1 MGKLI
6 ITTTMSADAVT
17 DVGEWYVSEGE
28 HNRAAR
34 EQFGEGAAMLT
45 GRTTFEGLAA
55 YWLEQEG
62 EWADILNP
70 MPKFVASRTVT
81 GQLDWNATVIEGDA
95 ADGVSRLKAELDGD
109 LMLIGCGEL
118 ARHLLEHGI
127 VDELRFWIHPA
138 VWGQGGGRPFEGATV
153 RLQLLEAKAFDSGVT
168 LLRYAPVPA

>member
-1 MGKLI
+1 MGRLI

-34 EQFGEGAAMLT
+34 EQFAEAAALLT

-62 EWADILNP
+62 EWADVLNP

-81 GQLDWNATVIEGDA
+81 GPLDWNATVIEGDA

-109 LMLIGCGEL
+109 LMLVGCGSL
-118 ARHLLEHGI
+118 ARHLLEHGL
-127 VDELRFWIHPA
+127 VDELRLWVHPA
-138 VWGQGGGRPFEGATV
+138 VSGQGARPFEGGTI
-153 RLQLLEAKAFDSGVT
+153 RMQLLDARAFDSGVT
-168 LLRYAPVPA
+168 LLRYAPTPA